1 MSMSQKL
8 KQLLDQQQVR
18 YQVIQHPPTYTAQ
31 ETAQAMHTPGREL
44 AKAIVVR
51 QGGRLV
57 LAVLPAQS
65 RVVLERLSTLL
76 GGPVELAAESEFA
89 VAFPDCELG
98 AMPPFGNLYGIPTY
112 VDESLTR
119 DREISFNAGTHT
131 EAIRMSFDD
140 YCRLVEPRVLWFA
153 EQPAS
158 SRE

>member
-1 MSMSQKL
+1 MSVSQKL
-8 KQLLDQQQVR
+8 KQLLDQQQVP

-44 AKAIVVR
+44 AKTIVIR
-51 QGGRLV
+51 HGGRHA
-57 LAVLPAQS
+57 LAVLPAQAK
-65 RVVLERLSTLL
+65 VVLERLSALL

-89 VAFPDCELG
+89 VTFPDCELG

-112 VDESLTR
+112 VDESLAR

-140 YCRLVEPRVLWFA
+140 YRRLVEPRVLWFA

-158 SRE
+158 SRG